1 MMVALVS
8 TRGSPG
14 ATVSALALT
23 LAAPDR
29 CLLAECDPAGGDVL
43 AGFLQ
48 GTLPAQRG
56 LAPLAVA
63 EMRGRLADEFG
74 RQLVDLDAPHRR
86 RLLLPGVSDPAQAV
100 TVSSVWTPI
109 ADQLHQ
115 LGRDGWLVLADCG
128 RSTTVHFGWPLLHR
142 ADLVLLVV
150 RGTLASVSAAVP
162 VLRALRQQH
171 AGAAPLTGGPLP
183 VAGGPPPP
191 EGPPARRLGL
201 LVVEVGPYRAED
213 IGRSLG
219 ADVVATLPADS
230 RTAQRLATGGAVQP
244 RSPLLRAA
252 AAVRLTADRP
262 APGPAEATHAG

>member
-14 ATVSALALT
+14 ASVSALALT

-43 AGFLQ
+43 AGYLQ

-63 EMRGRLADEFG
+63 ELRGRLADEFD
-74 RQLVDLDAPHRR
+74 RQLVDLAAPRR

-100 TVSSVWTPI
+100 TVASVWTPI
-109 ADQLHQ
+109 ADHLHR
-115 LGRDGWLVLADCG
+115 LGRDGWLVLVDCG
-128 RSTTVHFGWPLLHR
+128 RPTTGHFGWPLLHR

-162 VLRALRQQH
+162 VLRALRLQL
-171 AGAAPLTGGPLP
+171 AGGHPRSGPVP
-183 VAGGPPPP
+183 MAGGPPPAA
-191 EGPPARRLGL
+191 GPAAGRLAL
-201 LVVEVGPYRAED
+201 LVVEVGPYHAGD
-213 IGRSLG
+213 IARSLG
-219 ADVVATLPADS
+219 LDVAATLPADA
-230 RTAQRLATGGAVQP
+230 RTALRLATGGALQP

-252 AAVRLTADRP
+252 AAVRLAVDVDRP
-262 APGPAEATHAG
+262 APGPPEAARAV

>member
-1 MMVALVS
+1 M
-8 TRGSPG
+8 
-14 ATVSALALT
+14 
-23 LAAPDR
+23 
-29 CLLAECDPAGGDVL
+29 L

-142 ADLVLLVV
+142 ADLHDQQPEAPG
-150 RGTLASVSAAVP
+150 RG
-162 VLRALRQQH
+162 ALR
-171 AGAAPLTGGPLP
+171 
-183 VAGGPPPP
+183 
-191 EGPPARRLGL
+191 RRW
-201 LVVEVGPYRAED
+201 
-213 IGRSLG
+213 
-219 ADVVATLPADS
+219 
-230 RTAQRLATGGAVQP
+230 ATGHRERATGQW
-244 RSPLLRAA
+244 RGSRMLLPQRA
-252 AAVRLTADRP
+252 
-262 APGPAEATHAG
+262 